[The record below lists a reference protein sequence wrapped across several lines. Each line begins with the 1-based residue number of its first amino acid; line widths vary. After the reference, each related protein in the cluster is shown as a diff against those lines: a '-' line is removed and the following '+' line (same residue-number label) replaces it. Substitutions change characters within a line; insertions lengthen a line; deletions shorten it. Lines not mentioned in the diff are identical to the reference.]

1 MNTCYAKVIG
11 GLGNQL
17 FIAAAAYAYAKK
29 YNMRFAIDASG
40 WNANQGNHAQKY
52 RDTIFKNFEFETAPS
67 DGIQHISELRFN
79 YDELP
84 SPVSSVALHGYFQ
97 SLKYFQHVKD
107 EFISLLDLPNVNTDY
122 IKPDN
127 VAIHMRRGDYLQF
140 AHIHLVC
147 GVDYF
152 KTQIDNFQ
160 GYQKNVFT
168 DSPSYVQNE
177 LCGVDVNILTF
188 PTDLL
193 DLAHMS
199 QHDNIVCSNSSFSWW
214 ASLLGKK
221 KNRIIVPD
229 RWFNNFQNHDD
240 IYRDDFIKV
249 KSL

>member
-11 GLGNQL
+11 GIGNQL
-17 FIAAAAYAYAKK
+17 FITAAAYAYAKK
-29 YNMRFAIDASG
+29 HNMRFVIDASG
-40 WNANQGNHAQKY
+40 WSATQGTHAHSY

-67 DGIQHISELRFN
+67 NDIQHISEARFN

-84 SPVSSVALHGYFQ
+84 KPASSVALHGYFQ
-97 SLKYFQHVKD
+97 SLKYFQDVKD
-107 EFISLLDLPNVNTDY
+107 EFISLLNLPTINTDY

-127 VAIHMRRGDYLQF
+127 VAIHIRRGDYLQF

-168 DSPSYVQNE
+168 DSPSHVQNE
-177 LCGVDVNILTF
+177 LAGVDVNILKSKS
-188 PTDLL
+188 DLL

-199 QHDNIVCSNSSFSWW
+199 QHDNLICSNSSFSWW
-214 ASLLGKK
+214 ASLLGKRK
-221 KNRIIVPD
+221 KKIIVPD